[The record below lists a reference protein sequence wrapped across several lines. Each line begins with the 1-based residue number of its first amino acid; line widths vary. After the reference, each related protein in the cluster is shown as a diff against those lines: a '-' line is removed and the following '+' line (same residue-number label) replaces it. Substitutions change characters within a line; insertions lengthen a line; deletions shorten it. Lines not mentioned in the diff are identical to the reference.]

1 MAYAY
6 PVKSSDK
13 KRQSFY
19 RCIRLA
25 SNIMSFRTDIRKHRT
40 LPNNMAS
47 KYHSNSISHCQDEE
61 EIFDE
66 KHDCIHVNYSSRRES
81 QLALPSRKKYVKTES
96 ILDEEEDVFDDDDSM
111 LDDSDE
117 YDDYMMED
125 PDSYSSALK
134 KLSGISF
141 KSKTGV
147 NRAVLITLSPCSLA
161 AANAARQKRQKFR
174 IIH

>member
-1 MAYAY
+1 MAYTIQ
-6 PVKSSDK
+6 VKTSDR
-13 KRQSFY
+13 KRHSFY

-25 SNIMSFRTDIRKHRT
+25 SNLMSFRTDIRKHRT
-40 LPNNMAS
+40 LPNNMVP
-47 KYHSNSISHCQDEE
+47 KYHDNNISHCQDEE
-61 EIFDE
+61 ELYDE
-66 KHDCIHVNYSSRRES
+66 KYNGINVNYTSRRES
-81 QLALPSRKKYVKTES
+81 QLALPSRNKYMTTAS
-96 ILDEEEDVFDDDDSM
+96 ILDEDDEFDDDDSIF
-111 LDDSDE
+111 DDTDE
-117 YDDYMMED
+117 YDNYMMED

-141 KSKTGV
+141 KSNTGT